1 MPIALYTPAARPD
14 PAAPWGGPRLM
25 RLVARALET
34 AGYHTIAPTEFW
46 SDEGLADNRQQAA
59 LERKAARRARKLVT
73 AYRDFPAV
81 ARPEAWL
88 TCDLRHTAPDLIG
101 PAVAEALGIPYLLV
115 GAAYARAEAGGA
127 HARWLSYTAR
137 AIARA
142 RAVLSLTPRTR
153 RASGRSSQAPRG
165 STGWRPSSTSRPTGR
180 WTATL
185 PAERWRTNCRS
196 IPRARGFWQS
206 PRCRPA
212 RHWLPGAC
220 WGVRS
225 T

>member
-25 RLVARALET
+25 RLVARALEA

-46 SDEGLADNRQQAA
+46 SDEGLEDSRQQAA

-115 GAAYARAEAGGA
+115 GASYARAEAGGA

-142 RAVLSLTPRTR
+142 RAVLSLTAEDEESIRPLVPGTARLYRLAPFLDLAPYRAVDRDAAR
-153 RASGRSSQAPRG
+153 RALADE
-165 STGWRPSSTSRPTGR
+165 
-180 WTATL
+180 L
-185 PAERWRTNCRS
+185 PLD
-196 IPRARGFWQS
+196 
-206 PRCRPA
+206 PA
-212 RHWLPGAC
+212 RPWLLAIAPMQTGARWLPGAC